1 MQTFKTSV
9 KAALLL
15 ATMFTAA
22 SVQAAFTL
30 DTTNSSVNFLSTK
43 NVNVTESHTFD
54 KFSGNLSDS
63 GELTLDVDLTS
74 VNTLIPIRN
83 ERMQSMLFN
92 VTDFATATFSA
103 QLDNSLLKLAPGQ
116 SRVVSV
122 SGDLSISGTTNPVT
136 FDVRV
141 VGLEDGSLSAT
152 TTKPTVLNAA
162 EFGLEG
168 GVEALREVAMLQNI
182 SQSVPFSFSVVFAK
196 D

>member
-1 MQTFKTSV
+1 MQTFKNSV

-15 ATMFTAA
+15 TTMLTVA
-22 SVQAAFTL
+22 SAQAAFTL

-54 KFSGNLSDS
+54 QFSGSLSDN
-63 GELTLDVDLTS
+63 GELNLNIDLTS

-92 VTDFATATFSA
+92 VTDFATASFSA
-103 QLDNSLLKLAPGQ
+103 KLDNSLLKLAPGQ

-122 SGDLSISGTTNPVT
+122 SGDLSISGTTNPVS

-141 VGLEDGSLSAT
+141 VGLEDGSISAT
-152 TTKPTVLNAA
+152 TIKPTVLNAA